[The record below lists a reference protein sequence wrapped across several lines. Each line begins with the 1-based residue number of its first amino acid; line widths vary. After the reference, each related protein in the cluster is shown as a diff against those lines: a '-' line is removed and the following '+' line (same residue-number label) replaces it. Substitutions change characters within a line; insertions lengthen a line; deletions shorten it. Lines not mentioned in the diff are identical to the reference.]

1 MHPSSDLFFVELI
14 LYAVFGSY
22 AIWQHRRL
30 VREVTGQAPKG
41 SSSGRTETSQA
52 PSAQTPPAEPTA

>member
-30 VREVTGQAPKG
+30 VREVTGQAPRG
-41 SSSGRTETSQA
+41 SSSGRVETGPDEGSG
-52 PSAQTPPAEPTA
+52 SS

>member
-30 VREVTGQAPKG
+30 VREVTGQAPRG
-41 SSSGRTETSQA
+41 SSSGRVETS
-52 PSAQTPPAEPTA
+52 PDEGSGSP

>member
-30 VREVTGQAPKG
+30 VREVTGQAPRG
-41 SSSGRTETSQA
+41 SSSGRAGGETA
-52 PSAQTPPAEPTA
+52 PPAEATSSGTSG

>member
-41 SSSGRTETSQA
+41 SSSGRAARETQPSSQ
-52 PSAQTPPAEPTA
+52 EPG